1 MSYLQDFFKQI
12 YGNVS
17 PEWGL
22 NHMGNLI
29 PGGATKYNNIQN
41 ILANKKIPLGQQ
53 NAATAALKNLS
64 TKSAGIEDAFAAN
77 PLKTKLDINGVTAN
91 PLKYNLGA
99 MGQAIKAHPFK
110 AAGLGVLGAANVAGL
125 MDDDKVGGQLVG
137 GLGGAAL
144 PMLMTKIG
152 MAAPTPVGKL
162 AMVMGGGALG
172 SLFDKLRAKKEQEAE
187 ASQQYIDNYA

>member
-1 MSYLQDFFKQI
+1 MAYLQDFFKQI

-22 NHMGNLI
+22 NRMNDLI
-29 PGGATKYNNIQN
+29 PGGAAKYNNIQN

-64 TKSAGIEDAFAAN
+64 TKSAGIEDVFAAN
-77 PLKTKLDINGVTAN
+77 PLKTKIDINGVTAN

-99 MGQAIKAHPFK
+99 VGQAIKAHPFK
-110 AAGLGVLGAANVAGL
+110 AAGLGVLGAANISGL

-144 PMLMTKIG
+144 PMLMTKLG
-152 MAAPTPVGKL
+152 MAAPTPIGKL

-172 SLFDKLRAKKEQEAE
+172 SLFDKLRAKKEVEEQA
-187 ASQQYIDNYA
+187 AAQPYAQY